1 MLRPRYKKALL
12 WMSLGLFLG
21 ISTGLA
27 TGFAVYIGL
36 ESRQFGDSGFPLEE
50 LKLRASASHGSDTFA
65 MATGASDDDAEAVMM
80 LDYLTGDLTCFVL
93 NPRSLK
99 FNAMFRT
106 NVWKELPPTK
116 GKKASYVMC
125 TGRWNPLKGG
135 EGGGRPADCVVYVA
149 DANTGNFAA
158 YSFPWQAGAN
168 TNVGPA
174 ITAPMVTLDVGKA
187 RDLKLRP

>member
-1 MLRPRYKKALL
+1 MLRPRFKKALL
-12 WMSLGLFLG
+12 WVSLGLLL
-21 ISTGLA
+21 GLA
-27 TGFAVYIGL
+27 TGLAVHIGL
-36 ESRQFGDSGFPLEE
+36 ESRQSGDSGFPLEE
-50 LKLRASASHGSDTFA
+50 LKLRATASHGSDTFA
-65 MATGASDDDAEAVMM
+65 MATGASDGDSEAVMTM
-80 LDYLTGDLTCFVL
+80 DYLTGDLTCFVL
-93 NPRSLK
+93 NPRSAK

-168 TNVGPA
+168 SNIGPA

>member
-12 WMSLGLFLG
+12 WVSLGLLL
-21 ISTGLA
+21 GLA
-27 TGFAVYIGL
+27 TGLAVHIGL
-36 ESRQFGDSGFPLEE
+36 ESRQSGDSGFPLDE
-50 LKLRASASHGSDTFA
+50 LKLRASASHGSDNFA
-65 MATGASDDDAEAVMM
+65 MATGASDGDAEAVMM
-80 LDYLTGDLTCFVL
+80 LDYLTGELTCFVL
-93 NPRSLK
+93 NPRSTK

-116 GKKASYVMC
+116 NKKASYVMC
-125 TGRWNPLKGG
+125 TGTWNPLKGG

-149 DANTGNFAA
+149 DANTGYFVA

-168 TNVGPA
+168 ANIGPV

-187 RDLKLRP
+187 RDLKLRQ

>member
-1 MLRPRYKKALL
+1 
-12 WMSLGLFLG
+12 
-21 ISTGLA
+21 
-27 TGFAVYIGL
+27 
-36 ESRQFGDSGFPLEE
+36 
-50 LKLRASASHGSDTFA
+50 
-65 MATGASDDDAEAVMM
+65 MM

-93 NPRSLK
+93 NPRSTK

-106 NVWKELPPTK
+106 NIWKELPPTK

-125 TGRWNPLKGG
+125 TGGWNPLKGG

-149 DANTGNFAA
+149 DCNTGGFVA

-168 TNVGPA
+168 ANIGPV

-187 RDLKLRP
+187 RDLKLRQ